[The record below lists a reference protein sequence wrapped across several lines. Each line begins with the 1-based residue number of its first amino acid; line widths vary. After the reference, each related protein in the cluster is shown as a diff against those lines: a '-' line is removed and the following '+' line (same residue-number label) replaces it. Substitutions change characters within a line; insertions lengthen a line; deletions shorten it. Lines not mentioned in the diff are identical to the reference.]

1 MKNSIFTCTFLL
13 IFTNICLSQCPT
25 DLSLSYATQYDID
38 TFKLKYPNCTNLISI
53 SLSNSTTDPIRNLSG
68 FSNIDSLQFDLNI
81 YNQTE
86 LASLEGLEKLRTIG
100 SLQISNCNKL
110 QNLSGLDNLRQ
121 INGSL
126 FISKINNLTSL
137 SGLKS
142 LESIIY
148 DIDLNDLSALNDFQE
163 LHLLKNINNLRIRNC
178 SSLTELS
185 GLENIENVKA
195 SLTITDCSNLTR
207 LSKLEKIKYIGS
219 NFIISNNISLK
230 EISGLN
236 TLEYIGNNFEIKSNV
251 NLKNIQ
257 DFNSLIKIEFGGLT
271 ISNNNVLE
279 TINGFNKLQI
289 SKNGIQVSDK
299 SLITL
304 KGFNDLLTAGF
315 NFENFKSLV
324 EISGFENL
332 KYASIINFKSNDKLT
347 TIPYFNNVD
356 SVKGNISTNSC
367 PLITEMNG
375 FNNIKYIGGDLI
387 LYNNNSLRTIP
398 IFNLLESVRNI
409 EISDLPNLESING
422 FASLRLLDAIRI
434 TNNAKLLNLPDFN
447 LIKTIVGSI
456 LINNNSLLKNIPSL
470 ENLIST
476 GSYQI
481 YNNKSIEVIHGCPNL
496 ETVASLFWIITTN
509 NLTEISGFNK
519 LRKTGA
525 FAINENKILN
535 KIPSF
540 NSLQDIPNEYFSI
553 TDNPVLDSIIGFNQL
568 NGGISTLKIDQ
579 NGIKI
584 VSGFNN
590 LTNCISIQFE
600 NNPNL
605 TKIEGFNKLEK
616 GNIYIKSNNLLKS
629 IPSFNNLHYPA
640 FIDNS
645 TFQFEVSKNY
655 NLKQINGFNRLQN
668 AGTILIYENDLLEEI
683 IGFEELVKSKDIT
696 IKGSSIHSI
705 PSFNKLKIIGIET
718 EDYGFTNYSGLYL
731 EEMPKLEE
739 ISGFNNIDTLKGW
752 LHIISNTSLRN
763 ISAFKNVKRVYR
775 NLVIYQNDSLKSFVG
790 LEKLNLIG
798 GHYIIK
804 KNNLMR
810 ELPNTKELHTI
821 RCQYLSNYGIGLDI
835 SGDSI
840 SSLKG
845 LQNLTQV
852 YRYISIIKTN
862 LTSLQGLENVDPKG
876 LASSYIQDNPKLS
889 SCSIY
894 FLCEKIK
901 EKPFSCDVVKNNATG
916 CNNCTEV
923 KCTDINLEGHIF
935 YDFDKN
941 KLLGSNEVP
950 LNNIRILIQP
960 DNVELL
966 PRSNGK
972 FIYNCEI
979 GKNYKIIPILNNNW
993 DLTTDSLTYNF
1004 TFQQNVD
1011 RTKKLDFGLHP
1022 NFTKHEGQ
1030 INIISSPTR
1039 CNTNVPFDITYQNT
1053 GTFEET
1059 GKFIFTLDPL
1069 AIFESSDPPPTEI
1082 IGNKYVWNY
1091 QNLRP
1096 FNTNSIKAIIH
1107 MPNEQSTGSLLNI
1120 KGEMYSNTNLI
1131 SDYLYTPQVICSYD
1145 PNDKIV
1151 MPSDATGKNY
1161 FTKGEELTY
1170 TIRFQNEGNADA
1182 IDISIQDTLDNNLDP
1197 SSLTVI
1203 NSSHLVQTYI
1213 KENSVRFDFKNI
1225 WLPSKKIDEFSS
1237 QGFITFKISPK
1248 ATADLGQIFFNNA
1261 SIYFDLNSPIVTNT
1275 IQSTYALNT
1284 SNDEIKKFPII
1295 KVYPNPSNE
1304 EINLVSDS
1312 KVDKTKICT
1321 LTGLTLEEFAENKL
1335 KIVAF
1340 PNGMY
1345 ILKIFIDGNVYSK
1358 LVMIR
1363 HD

>member
-38 TFKLKYPNCTNLISI
+38 TFKLKYPNCT
-53 SLSNSTTDPIRNLSG
+53 SLSSITLTNSATDPIRNLSG
-68 FSNIDSLQFDLNI
+68 FSNIDSLKFALAI

-86 LASLEGLEKLRTIG
+86 LLSLEGLEKLRTIG
-100 SLQISNCNKL
+100 TLQISNCSKL
-110 QNLSGLDNLRQ
+110 QNLAGLVNLKQ

-126 FISKINNLTSL
+126 SLSKITKLTSL
-137 SGLKS
+137 SDLKN
-142 LESIIY
+142 LESIIW
-148 DIDLNDLSALNDFQE
+148 DIDFNELPTLNDLQA
-163 LHLLKNINNLRIRNC
+163 LHLVKNVNNLKIKNC
-178 SSLTELS
+178 PNVAQLS
-185 GLENIENVKA
+185 GLENIENVNA
-195 SLTITDCSNLTR
+195 SLLISDCSTLN
-207 LSKLEKIKYIGS
+207 SIAKLEKLKYIGN
-219 NFIISNNISLK
+219 NFTISNNNSLSK
-230 EISGLN
+230 ISGLN
-236 TLEYIGNNFEIKSNV
+236 SLEYIGNNFEIKSNL
-251 NLKNIQ
+251 NLKNILE
-257 DFNSLIKIEFGGLT
+257 FNSLNKIELGGLV
-271 ISNNNVLE
+271 ISDNNLLE

-299 SLITL
+299 SLIVL
-304 KGFNDLLTAGF
+304 KGFNDLLSAGF
-315 NFENFKSLV
+315 NFEYFQNLI

-332 KYASIINFKSNDKLT
+332 KHASIINFVSNNKLT
-347 TIPYFNNVD
+347 TIPNFNNID
-356 SVKGNISTNSC
+356 SVKGNISINSC
-367 PLITEMNG
+367 PLITDING
-375 FNNIKYIGGDLI
+375 FNNLKYIGDNLI
-387 LYNNNSLRTIP
+387 LYSNNSLRTIP
-398 IFNLLESVRNI
+398 TFNLLESVRNI
-409 EISDLPNLESING
+409 EVSNLQNIESISG
-422 FASLRLLDAIRI
+422 FASLRSSEAIKI
-434 TNNAKLLNLPDFN
+434 ASNLKLLMLPEFN
-447 LIKTIVGSI
+447 LIKTIAGVFQI
-456 LINNNSLLKNIPSL
+456 QNNPLLKNIPTL

-476 GSYQI
+476 ESYYI
-481 YNNKSIEVIHGCPNL
+481 LDNKNIEIIKGCPNL
-496 ETVASLFWIITTN
+496 ETVGSLFWIVNTN
-509 NLTEISGFNK
+509 NLTEISGFDK
-519 LRKTGA
+519 LRKVGA
-525 FAINENKILN
+525 FGIVENKILK

-540 NSLQDIPNEYFSI
+540 NSLMDIPNEYLNI
-553 TDNPVLDSIIGFNQL
+553 TNNLVLDSIIGFNQL
-568 NGGISTLKIDQ
+568 SSPINYININQ
-579 NGIKI
+579 NGIKM
-584 VSGFNN
+584 VSGFNS
-590 LTNCISIQFE
+590 LKACQSVQFE
-600 NNPNL
+600 KNPNL
-605 TKIEGFNKLEK
+605 TYIEGFDKLEK
-616 GNIYIKSNNLLKS
+616 GNILIKSNNLLKS
-629 IPSFNNLHYPA
+629 IPPFNNLYYPTYTD
-640 FIDNS
+640 IGCLNI
-645 TFQFEVSKNY
+645 EVSFNP
-655 NLKQINGFNRLQN
+655 NLKQIKGFIRLQN
-668 AGTILIYENDLLEEI
+668 ASIIKLYENELLEEI
-683 IGFEELVKSKDIT
+683 IGFEELLKCREIT
-696 IKGSSIHSI
+696 IKGSSIRSI
-705 PSFNKLKIIGIET
+705 PTFNKLKVIGVENGVDGIT
-718 EDYGFTNYSGLYL
+718 HYSGLYL
-731 EEMPKLEE
+731 EHMPKLENL
-739 ISGFNNIDTLKGW
+739 SSFNTIDTIKGW
-752 LHIISNTSLRN
+752 FQIISNTSLRN
-763 ISAFKNVKRVYR
+763 ISAFKNVKSIFRS
-775 NLVIYQNDSLKSFVG
+775 LTISQNDSLKTFVG
-790 LEKLNLIG
+790 LQNLKLIG
-798 GHYIIK
+798 GHYIVK
-804 KNNLMR
+804 QNSLLR
-810 ELPNTKELHTI
+810 ELPNTNVLNTI
-821 RCQYLSNYGIGLDI
+821 RGNLDF
-835 SGDSI
+835 SGDSL
-840 SSLKG
+840 STLKG

-852 YRYISIIKTN
+852 NGYISINKTN

-876 LASSYIQDNPKLS
+876 LATSYIYDNPKLS

-901 EKPFSCDVVKNNATG
+901 EKPFGCDVVKNNATG

-923 KCTDINLEGHIF
+923 KCTDMNLEGHVF

-960 DNVELL
+960 DNVELI

-972 FIYNCEI
+972 FVYTCEI
-979 GKNYKIIPILNNNW
+979 GKNYKITPILNNNW
-993 DLTTDSLTYNF
+993 DITTDSLTYNF

-1053 GTFEET
+1053 GTFEEA

-1096 FNTNSIKAIIH
+1096 FNTNSIKAVIH
-1107 MPNEQSTGSLLNI
+1107 MPNEQSAGSLLNI

-1131 SDYLYTPQVICSYD
+1131 TDYLYTPQVICSYD

-1197 SSLTVI
+1197 STIMVI
-1203 NSSHLVQTYI
+1203 NSSHFVQAYI

-1225 WLPSKKIDEFSS
+1225 WLPSKKIDEFGS

-1261 SIYFDLNSPIVTNT
+1261 SIYFDFNAPIVTNT

-1295 KVYPNPSNE
+1295 KVYPNPSND
-1304 EINLVSDS
+1304 EINLISD
-1312 KVDKTKICT
+1312 KKIDLAKICT